1 MGYFNDDPIIKSK
14 HDIVMERY
22 VGKSPELV
30 KIERELDKLVKMIE
44 KGHYSFMGQH
54 VGDMTAKELNDSA
67 INRKVESMFKSFFG
81 LKGFNLVWIYTPN
94 ANAYT
99 LPKSMQVLDKHYKV
113 NKKTGV
119 DTNKNMDLWVFVNTG
134 LVSSAKM
141 NTAEVMSVI
150 LHEVGHNFYKSF
162 LQIINTSADNIIYA
176 LTAGQISTTVVGNA
190 IGVVLGDMLVVPFM
204 QKFLKL
210 RERVVDDF
218 IDNMGLRKIFTALY
232 ESLGFLKRLTPSSIK
247 TLVYLLKNPLAI
259 NPISNLS
266 SYTMERHADTF
277 AIDYGYG
284 PANITAQNKLDR
296 RENDIVY
303 DVPIFNWIM
312 DFDQLMYDVFISNF
326 SGYPNGLTRQYSTLK
341 RLKAAQN
348 DPKLPPRLKKELDVQ
363 VKECEEIL
371 DNLNSIQNDE
381 NKKRIFT
388 WSYRKVII
396 DIFDGVM
403 EPREIFFM
411 MTKEYDTKDTWS
423 SKH

>member
-44 KGHYSFMGQH
+44 KGHYSFLGQH
-54 VGDMTAKELNDSA
+54 AGDMTAKELNDSA
-67 INRKVESMFKSFFG
+67 INRKVESMFKSFFD
-81 LKGFNLVWIYTPN
+81 LKEFNLVWIYTPDT
-94 ANAYT
+94 NAYT
-99 LPKSMQVLDKHYKV
+99 IPKTLQVFDKNYKV
-113 NKKTGV
+113 GKKTGV
-119 DTNKNMDLWVFVNTG
+119 DTNKNMKLWVFVNTG
-134 LVSSAKM
+134 LVSNAKM
-141 NTAEVMSVI
+141 NTSEIMAII

-162 LQIINTSADNIIYA
+162 LQYINSSSDNIVTA
-176 LTAGQISTTVVGNA
+176 LMTGNIIPIAVADGIGALISDF
-190 IGVVLGDMLVVPFM
+190 IVLPSM
-204 QKFLKL
+204 QKFFKL
-210 RERVVDDF
+210 RERFVDDI
-218 IDNMGLRKIFTALY
+218 IDNMGLRKLFTALY
-232 ESLGFLKRLTPSSIK
+232 ESLGFLKRLTPSSLQ

-259 NPISNLS
+259 NPIKNITR
-266 SYTMERHADTF
+266 YTMERHADTF
-277 AIDYGYG
+277 AMDYGYG

-348 DPKLPPRLKKELDVQ
+348 DPKLPPRLKKELDAQ